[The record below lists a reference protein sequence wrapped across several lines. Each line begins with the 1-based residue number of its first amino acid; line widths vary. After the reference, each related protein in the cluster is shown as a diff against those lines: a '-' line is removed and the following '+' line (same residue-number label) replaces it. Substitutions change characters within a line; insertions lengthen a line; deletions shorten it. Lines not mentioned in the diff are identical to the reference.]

1 MPTLDFAPMESLGS
15 AIFRRLH
22 AQFFS
27 GVDRYYIAFVTPTR
41 EPRFTERQ
49 LKELKREVNAG
60 INAIPQLLTRRAEDF
75 IWAAQALADMGYKEV
90 NLNLGCP
97 AGTVVAKGKGAGFLR
112 DTHALELFLSQIFSA
127 NLSIPISVKTRLG
140 WSSEEEF
147 ERLTDVF
154 NAFPIHCLTIHARVK
169 TDLYR
174 GKARIDAFEKAL
186 PSLSMPIG
194 YNGDIVSKEHIKA
207 IEKRF
212 PTLSQIMV
220 GRGLVADPALFRKA
234 RGGTPA
240 SLKELQSF
248 TDALYEEHAFLWGS
262 SKNAMMRMKEYW
274 FLLSNLFDG
283 NAQKDLKL
291 IFKARTEAEYK
302 DAIGRLFSEPLRCD
316 ARFGWFKALSS

>member
-22 AQFFS
+22 AKFFG

-49 LKELKREVNAG
+49 LRELAPKVNAG
-60 INAIPQLLTRRAEDF
+60 IHAIPQLLTRRAEDF
-75 IWAAQALADMGYKEV
+75 IWAARTLADMGYDEV

-112 DTHALELFLSQIFSA
+112 ERNALEAFLTEIFEA
-127 NLSIPISVKTRLG
+127 NLPIAISVKTRLG
-140 WSSEEEF
+140 WNNPEEF
-147 ERLTDVF
+147 ALLTEVF
-154 NAFPIHCLTIHARVK
+154 NAFPIKCLTVHARVK

-174 GKARIDAFEKAL
+174 GKARVDAFEKAL
-186 PSLSMPIG
+186 PALMMPVG
-194 YNGDIVSKEHIKA
+194 YNGDIVTTED
-207 IEKRF
+207 IEAVENRF

-234 RGGTPA
+234 RGGKAA
-240 SLKELQSF
+240 SLTELQSY
-248 TDALYEEHAFLWGS
+248 TEALFEEHAALWGN

-274 FLLSNLFDG
+274 FLLANLFDG
-283 NAQKDLKL
+283 NAEKDLKL
-291 IFKARTEAEYK
+291 ICKARTESDYK
-302 DAIGRLFSEPLRCD
+302 DAVNRLFSDPLRKS
-316 ARFGWFKALSS
+316 ARFGWFKPLS